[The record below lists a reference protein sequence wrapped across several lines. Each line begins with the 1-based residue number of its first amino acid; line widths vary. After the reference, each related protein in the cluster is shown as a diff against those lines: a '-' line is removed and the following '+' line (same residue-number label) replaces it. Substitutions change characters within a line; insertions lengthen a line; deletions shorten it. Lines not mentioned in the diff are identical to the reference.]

1 MAGEVSVSFAKTT
14 DTITLAG
21 RVLYSNPDHLYPI
34 NVEGGVVEIL
44 VDWNLEL
51 TNNCAML
58 NASEYSALLAQWCA
72 LDEPEV
78 SAEFPMSGAF
88 NVSVNQTV
96 VSDQETLLSVNLTW
110 CVNYTCPPPPPE
122 PSSSSTAGSASA
134 STIPSSNAISSSSE
148 GPTNWGLCSFTQ
160 GYWKNIAMHPWP
172 AGYNPSDKWFNS
184 TIVFPALKGSLNPW
198 MSWIDILRLAP
209 GQQLPGQRKPNS
221 CGRYCQLAHQYIAA
235 KLNVALFGAEHQP
248 DAVLS
253 ALRDA
258 EMYFGS
264 LGVWSGQESDLPA
277 AMGNL
282 ATFLASYNQGELPN
296 VPHCDGMTSE
306 EFYQGLAVQA
316 QEEARNGAGAQSS
329 ALVLMLLA
337 LL

>member
-1 MAGEVSVSFAKTT
+1 MTGEVSVSFAKTT

-21 RVLYSNPDHLYPI
+21 R
-34 NVEGGVVEIL
+34 VEGGVVEIL

-96 VSDQETLLSVNLTW
+96 VVTCSDTLQYFQEPLVLQVSDQEMLLSVNLT
-110 CVNYTCPPPPPE
+110 C
-122 PSSSSTAGSASA
+122 
-134 STIPSSNAISSSSE
+134 SSE
-148 GPTNWGLCSFTQ
+148 GPTNWGLCSYTQ

-172 AGYNPSDKWFNS
+172 AGYNSSDKWFNS

-198 MSWIDILRLAP
+198 MSWIDILRLPP
-209 GQQLPGQRKPNS
+209 GKQLPGQRKPNS

-235 KLNVALFGAEHQP
+235 KLNVALFGVDHQP

-258 EMYFGS
+258 ESYFAS
-264 LGVWSGQESDLPA
+264 LGVWSGHESDLPA

-282 ATFLASYNQGELPN
+282 ATFLASYNQGEIPN

-306 EFYQGLAVQA
+306 DY
-316 QEEARNGAGAQSS
+316 SS
-329 ALVLMLLA
+329 RP
-337 LL
+337 